1 MVRSVCVLDRA
12 PGALWSE
19 RTTHAQ
25 HPATYLLYILCILWL
40 LVYKS
45 VTVSTAHISTS
56 DRITDQYET
65 GGAAEK
71 SCTASP

>member
-1 MVRSVCVLDRA
+1 MRAGQGPAPSVVLVGANHTRTA
-12 PGALWSE
+12 P
-19 RTTHAQ
+19 RDIFT
-25 HPATYLLYILCILWL
+25 LYILCILWL